1 MTKRKDKAVAAGVG
15 RSGTGRGTAPFDV
28 VGIGLNAI
36 DYLCRI
42 PRCPVP
48 GEKLRMTGFARQG
61 GGQVA
66 TALVALSRWGL
77 RTTYVGNVG
86 DDEHGRISLALLAD
100 EGIDLSHARIVSGA
114 SSQFAV
120 ILVQDDSGERTILW
134 ERDARIRIRAED
146 LPLAAIRAAR
156 AVLLDGHDVLPSV
169 AAARAARDA
178 GVPVVLDAETVQE
191 GTFDLLGAC
200 DHIVASS
207 GFVERFA
214 PGLPPEE
221 GVRRIHERFT
231 PVTSSVTLGVR
242 GAVGFDGERL
252 HHRPAIRVKA
262 ADTTGA
268 GDIFHAGFLFAL
280 LSGRSFPEI
289 LSFGNAA
296 AGLSCRKVGGRAAI
310 PSLEE
315 VAERM
320 VRKE

>member
-1 MTKRKDKAVAAGVG
+1 V
-15 RSGTGRGTAPFDV
+15 STGIAAPFDV
-28 VGIGLNAI
+28 VGIGLNAV

-42 PRCPVP
+42 PRYPVP
-48 GEKLRMTGFARQG
+48 GEKLRMTGFTRQG

-77 RTTYVGNVG
+77 RTKYVGNVG
-86 DDEHGRISLALLAD
+86 DDEHGRLSLSLLRD
-100 EGIDLSHARIVSGA
+100 DGVDLSHARIVPGA

-146 LPLAAIRAAR
+146 LPLAEIRAAR
-156 AVLLDGHDVLPSV
+156 AVLLDGHDVPPSV
-169 AAARAARDA
+169 AAARAARAA
-178 GVPVVLDAETVQE
+178 GVPVVLDAEKMQE
-191 GTFDLLGAC
+191 GTFDLLEAC
-200 DHIVASS
+200 DQIVASS

-214 PGLPPEE
+214 PGLAPEE
-221 GVRRIHERFT
+221 GVQRIHERFR
-231 PVTSSVTLGVR
+231 PETSTVTLGER
-242 GAVGFDGERL
+242 GAVGFDGKQL
-252 HHRPAIRVKA
+252 HHAPAIRVQA

-280 LSGRSFPEI
+280 LSGMPFPRI

-315 VAERM
+315 IEAIGENISPG
-320 VRKE
+320 